1 MLVISCSNDNHLL
14 DSPNTSTTEKVLSIE
29 TDSIIELNQS
39 DFPKAGN
46 FETRSLIDSEIRNEL
61 TQLNGMYFS
70 IQSVNYGFGNN
81 TLEYVDKGKELKL
94 SPYSSSNN
102 KQKFYFEFPSSA
114 SGVLSRIYSAQNKV
128 PIGLGTY
135 KNKPN
140 EYVLFAKSSNTG
152 SFFGYSW
159 DLHYN
164 QSKDAYIIENTDV
177 FSPGSTWATSFFA
190 ITSQNGKLSIT
201 RIDKGLSQQFTII
214 PDDDFE
220 IISIDLLHNE
230 AKILETAPYILDENT
245 INNPDNLT
253 ITHNYSYS
261 QILTDNTSFQEQN
274 SITTTISGSH
284 KTDIALTKI
293 VSIGGSTSF
302 TSTQQQTVTY
312 GKSSSITT
320 QISKSYNFTV
330 PPKHR
335 LKYQYLS
342 TRSSLD
348 VPYIAT
354 LKGRKT
360 IKIRGTWKGVT
371 YYNTYFDTQLYNL
384 ENPAQ
389 LKSEKRI
396 NFY

>member
-1 MLVISCSNDNHLL
+1 MN
-14 DSPNTSTTEKVLSIE
+14 
-29 TDSIIELNQS
+29 
-39 DFPKAGN
+39 
-46 FETRSLIDSEIRNEL
+46 
-61 TQLNGMYFS
+61 MY
-70 IQSVNYGFGNN
+70 Y
-81 TLEYVDKGKELKL
+81 L
-94 SPYSSSNN
+94 P
-102 KQKFYFEFPSSA
+102 
-114 SGVLSRIYSAQNKV
+114 RV
-128 PIGLGTY
+128 PIRVT
-135 KNKPN
+135 
-140 EYVLFAKSSNTG
+140 
-152 SFFGYSW
+152 SW

-164 QSKDAYIIENTDV
+164 QNKDAYIIENTDV
-177 FSPGSTWATSFFA
+177 FSPGSSWATSFFV
-190 ITSQNGKLSIT
+190 ITSENGKLSIT
-201 RIDKGLSQQFTII
+201 KINKGLSQQFTII

-220 IISIDLLHNE
+220 IISINLFHNE

-245 INNPDNLT
+245 INNPDNLE
-253 ITHNYSYS
+253 ITHDYSYS
-261 QILTDNTSFQEQN
+261 QTLTDNTSFQEQN
-274 SITTTISGSH
+274 SITTTISGNH
-284 KTDIALTKI
+284 KSDIALTKI
-293 VSIGGSTSF
+293 ISIGGSTSF

-360 IKIRGTWKGVT
+360 KKTIKIRGTWKGVT

-384 ENPAQ
+384 ENPTL
-389 LKSEKRI
+389 LKSQKRI